1 MIKLKDLLN
10 EDKGDI
16 SSVVKFNIKVDLDG
30 VIDGNEEDVLKFKK
44 DVEEKI
50 QAVIDEYEINATWR
64 LT

>member
-16 SSVVKFNIKVDLDG
+16 SSVVKFNIKIDLDG